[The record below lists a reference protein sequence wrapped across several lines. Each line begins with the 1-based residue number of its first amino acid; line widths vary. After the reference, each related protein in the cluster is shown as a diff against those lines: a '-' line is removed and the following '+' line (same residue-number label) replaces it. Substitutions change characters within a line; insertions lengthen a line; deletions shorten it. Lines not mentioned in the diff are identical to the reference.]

1 MNRNE
6 NNTDAAR
13 LQGGIAVIGII
24 TVCLLAYCAGS
35 GWALPGLFGIGY
47 IVGKVQGG
55 RDNYP
60 DDEDGF
66 MGI

>member
-6 NNTDAAR
+6 QNEGR
-13 LQGGIAVIGII
+13 HRVGIALVGI
-24 TVCLLAYCAGS
+24 TAVCVLAYCVGS

-47 IVGKVQGG
+47 IVGKLHGSDCDG
-55 RDNYP
+55 D
-60 DDEDGF
+60 DGF